1 MTVLASRTAI
11 LENSR
16 VGTHH
21 FSQDNR
27 VHDTIPKVPIAE
39 PRRLEIAKQGQHR
52 GYYFLT
58 GPNLA
63 GHWMLIVLLI
73 VHTTIHHTSSN
84 LSLSLIN
91 LYTEDQIWALGWGQ
105 LESGSWMPRVA
116 TNMHKVS
123 TAMPALESGCTEYS
137 IHRT

>member
-1 MTVLASRTAI
+1 MHVNYPHSKSDNPSSSCRLSLIKIPFRSTSQIQSPSVNSHNCRAQKHVTVLASLTAT
-11 LENSR
+11 LENST

-39 PRRLEIAKQGQHR
+39 PRRLEIAKQAQHR

-84 LSLSLIN
+84 LSLSL
-91 LYTEDQIWALGWGQ
+91 
-105 LESGSWMPRVA
+105 S
-116 TNMHKVS
+116 H
-123 TAMPALESGCTEYS
+123 
-137 IHRT
+137 